1 MSVLSKRTWGLLT
14 KPLQMRQER
23 KIEVL
28 IDHEGVTFLWN
39 DPEIQEIAEEL
50 GEPIFK
56 KPRPCG

>member
-1 MSVLSKRTWGLLT
+1 
-14 KPLQMRQER
+14 MRQER